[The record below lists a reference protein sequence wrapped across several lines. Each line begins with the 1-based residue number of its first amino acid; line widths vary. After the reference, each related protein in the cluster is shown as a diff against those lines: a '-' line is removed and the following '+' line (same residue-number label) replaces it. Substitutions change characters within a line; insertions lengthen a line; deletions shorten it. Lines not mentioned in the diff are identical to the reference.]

1 MLDAHASPYIYAP
14 AHIYAAPYV
23 HAETHIDAA
32 SHIDANRCDRSG
44 NTVHTNR
51 SALSTWLD
59 SRSVLC
65 AGWHVDTDP
74 KADSDQHAN
83 GQAYVNANLHA
94 DAYRGGRRRWRDTTY
109 EDSHARWA
117 HAYAMQHG
125 RFFDEGF
132 CINFSVRGARKR
144 HDDHQREAKSV
155 HRHGVSQRV
164 PH

>member
-94 DAYRGGRRRWRDTTY
+94 YAGWRKAAQRRQFRRTDPYANANADTP
-109 EDSHARWA
+109 EKRRAGPSAPGW
-117 HAYAMQHG
+117 QHIRQCVQG
-125 RFFDEGF
+125 ERSFT
-132 CINFSVRGARKR
+132 
-144 HDDHQREAKSV
+144 QR
-155 HRHGVSQRV
+155 
-164 PH
+164 PDC